1 MADAFRGLYIK
12 LVGQVDHRRHWCERP
27 RDFGPHAEL
36 SHAPA
41 RMGIGAVVCP
51 GDDCGVGRVRVLLP
65 VSLRAASYVL
75 RALSKRTRVCSKL
88 AARSSQ
94 LRVQRQWNL
103 TSS

>member
-1 MADAFRGLYIK
+1 MAYPLRGLYIK
-12 LVGQVDHRRHWCERP
+12 LVGQVDHRRNRWEPP
-27 RDFGPHAEL
+27 RNSGTHAEL

-94 LRVQRQWNL
+94 LRVKRQWNI
-103 TSS
+103 TS